1 MPRKKTTPPKDLQP
15 ENPRDRIIDAALA
28 LAATRGWR
36 RLSLAEIA
44 GAAGLG
50 VVDVYRV
57 FRSKPAILQAFH
69 RRIDETVLA
78 GAGADSDA
86 GERPRDRV
94 FDALMRRFDAL
105 AAHKDAIKAM
115 AREAPSDPLTAL
127 CMAPGLLNAM
137 AWTLE
142 GCGVPAGG
150 WSGRLRVKLLLGV
163 YLTVLSN
170 VWLADDSPDM
180 SRTMSVLDQRLRVT
194 ERWLG
199 LTGSPPRHEADAANA
214 V

>member
-1 MPRKKTTPPKDLQP
+1 MPRKKVTPV
-15 ENPRDRIIDAALA
+15 ENPGARIIDAALA

-44 GAAGLG
+44 GAAEVG
-50 VVDVYRV
+50 VVDVYRL
-57 FRSKPAILQAFH
+57 FRSKTAILQAFH
-69 RRIDETVLA
+69 RRVDETVLA
-78 GAGADSDA
+78 GAGADPDS
-86 GERPRDRV
+86 GERPRDLV

-105 AAHKDAIKAM
+105 APYKDALKAM
-115 AREAPSDPLTAL
+115 AREAPSDPMTAL

-142 GCGVPAGG
+142 TCGVPSGG

-163 YLTVLSN
+163 YLSVLR

-180 SRTMSVLDQRLRVT
+180 SRTMSVLDQRLRLA

-199 LTGSPPRHEADAANA
+199 LAVPPPREAAGSASSEGAKNS
-214 V
+214 

>member
-1 MPRKKTTPPKDLQP
+1 VEPEIMPRKKATPIED
-15 ENPRDRIIDAALA
+15 PRTRIIDAALT

-44 GAAGLG
+44 GAAGVG
-50 VVDVYRV
+50 VVDVYRL
-57 FRSKPAILQAFH
+57 FRSKTAILQAFH
-69 RRIDETVLA
+69 RRVDETVLA
-78 GAGADSDA
+78 GGGADAEA
-86 GERPRDRV
+86 GERPRDLV

-115 AREAPSDPLTAL
+115 AREAPSDPMTAL

-142 GCGVPAGG
+142 TCGVPSGG

-163 YLTVLSN
+163 YLSVLR

-180 SRTMSVLDQRLRVT
+180 SRTMSILDQRLRMA

-199 LTGSPPRHEADAANA
+199 LAAPPAREAAGASGGD
-214 V
+214 